1 MFATGKLGV
10 LAAVRQ
16 GPGKE
21 FGGWSYRQGMA
32 ELLAQFWKKKKNA
45 QVAFPLSFRPKAMQ
59 SSKSRGGWTM
69 ILFLSLLIF

>member
-10 LAAVRQ
+10 IAAVRQ

-45 QVAFPLSFRPKAMQ
+45 QVAFSPFLET
-59 SSKSRGGWTM
+59 KSNAKLQ
-69 ILFLSLLIF
+69 I